1 MFRSLG
7 IAQRLAIAALLFL
20 APVGFVLAALIGNQN
35 TTIRF
40 SEKELTGT
48 FQLREVAAVH
58 KDLALASLRG
68 GKPADGGIAAL
79 ESAERSFGDG
89 MESAELTRAAVAAVR
104 SSAASGNGLDEA
116 RAALRALTARVG
128 DKSNLILDP
137 DLDSFY
143 VMDLMLVKLPEAL
156 DRIVAMVTLARRTF
170 ADGTL
175 DPEERVAF
183 YVELGGLKTVTDG
196 LGSSLASA
204 YSGSA
209 DGSVKAALDGPA
221 GALIGDLTALLA
233 SIERGAPE
241 PAAVEALVA
250 EWSSFYRAASSDLE
264 RLLEARIGGFRS
276 SQFWT
281 LLITAL
287 LFGGA
292 ALAVLLVVRR
302 GVLAPLLGLTQA
314 MQRLA
319 QGDLDCAV
327 PGIGRSDE
335 VGAMASATAIFRDA
349 ARRNRELEAEQAQ
362 QQANRA
368 RRQDALEA
376 LTHDFQAAIS
386 GQLRAVAA
394 AATQLQATAG
404 SLNAEAERASEQ
416 AVQAAESADAAARN
430 AELVSAAADELAGAS
445 SEIGVQVERTTLTTR
460 AAVEQAGRAES
471 TTRELTSV
479 AAGVTQIVQFIQDIA
494 SQTNLLAL
502 NATIEAARA
511 GEAGK
516 GFAVVA
522 GEVKNLATQTS
533 KATEEVTAR
542 VNAVVESAN
551 GVAGL
556 IGEISR
562 TIGAI
567 DESSGMIAAAVT
579 EQDASTSEISRNV
592 KEAADKSMH
601 ASGNIG
607 MVKDT
612 TDFTRAA
619 ATELLSAASELSI
632 QAETLRGEVD
642 QFLSAMASAGER
654 RTYERRPH
662 DAPITVIMGGQSIA
676 GRMVDISSGGAA
688 VRVDGSWP
696 IGTAL
701 TLVFAGHRIAGR
713 LVEEHDGLVRIQ
725 FRFDAETRAQVER
738 LFEKE
743 LAA

>member
-1 MFRSLG
+1 MSHSLG

-20 APVGFVLAALIGNQN
+20 APVGFVLAALVGNQN

-79 ESAERSFGDG
+79 EAAERSFGEG

-104 SSAASGNGLDEA
+104 SSAAGGNGLDEA

-156 DRIVAMVTLARRTF
+156 DRIVAMVTLARLTF

-221 GALIGDLTALLA
+221 SALIGDLTALLA

-250 EWSSFYRAASSDLE
+250 KWNSFYQAASSDLE
-264 RLLEARIGGFRS
+264 RLLDARIGGFRS

-319 QGDLDCAV
+319 EGDLDCAI

-335 VGAMASATAIFRDA
+335 VGAMASATAVFRDA
-349 ARRNRELEAEQAQ
+349 ARRNRELEAEQAR

-416 AVQAAESADAAARN
+416 ALQAAENADAAARN

-445 SEIGVQVERTTLTTR
+445 GGGRHSRLRRTAR
-460 AAVEQAGRAES
+460 RRQR
-471 TTRELTSV
+471 RP
-479 AAGVTQIVQFIQDIA
+479 DR
-494 SQTNLLAL
+494 LLAAPRL
-502 NATIEAARA
+502 HHHADHPDHLPF
-511 GEAGK
+511 
-516 GFAVVA
+516 GFRSPDPALLQFDRRRLSRHPVL
-522 GEVKNLATQTS
+522 EFHRRRR
-533 KATEEVTAR
+533 R
-542 VNAVVESAN
+542 VRHS
-551 GVAGL
+551 
-556 IGEISR
+556 
-562 TIGAI
+562 
-567 DESSGMIAAAVT
+567 
-579 EQDASTSEISRNV
+579 
-592 KEAADKSMH
+592 
-601 ASGNIG
+601 
-607 MVKDT
+607 
-612 TDFTRAA
+612 
-619 ATELLSAASELSI
+619 
-632 QAETLRGEVD
+632 
-642 QFLSAMASAGER
+642 ER
-654 RTYERRPH
+654 RARLHRDRDLRPH
-662 DAPITVIMGGQSIA
+662 LHDPAAPGLA
-676 GRMVDISSGGAA
+676 H
-688 VRVDGSWP
+688 
-696 IGTAL
+696 
-701 TLVFAGHRIAGR
+701 HRDRR
-713 LVEEHDGLVRIQ
+713 LAPLGL
-725 FRFDAETRAQVER
+725 
-738 LFEKE
+738 
-743 LAA
+743 